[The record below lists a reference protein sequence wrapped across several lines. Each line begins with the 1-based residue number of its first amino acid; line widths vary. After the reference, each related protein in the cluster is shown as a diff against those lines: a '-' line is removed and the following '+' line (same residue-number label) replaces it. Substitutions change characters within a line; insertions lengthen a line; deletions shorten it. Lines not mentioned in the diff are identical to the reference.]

1 MNFLHDEFR
10 NRMKPETVDKLT
22 FIFINKRTMRRD
34 KTTAAAIRL
43 EQLTEKEV
51 ELIEDTLFE
60 SLEGGD

>member
-1 MNFLHDEFR
+1 
-10 NRMKPETVDKLT
+10 MKPETVDKLT